1 MDSKAFFRLS
11 CGLYIV
17 AAADQDRNVGCV
29 INTTTQVT
37 SSPSQLMIAVN
48 KQNYTANVILK
59 TKKFDVMALTEDV
72 PMELIGVFGFQSSET
87 VDKFEHLET
96 EPDSL
101 GIPYLKH
108 HCNAH
113 FACQV
118 QQVIDAGSHY
128 LFIGLVDDCA
138 VLNDAPSITYDYYHK
153 VKKGMTPPKAS
164 SYIPP
169 TPSEPAKTTAQK
181 TPKAWKC
188 QICGYI
194 YEGETLPEDFTCPIC
209 TRTAAF
215 FDPIYEN

>member
-11 CGLYIV
+11 CGLYII
-17 AAADQDRNVGCV
+17 AASDGERNVGCV

-37 SSPSQLMIAVN
+37 SSPSQLMVAVN
-48 KQNYTANVILK
+48 KDNYTAGVIRK

-72 PMELIGVFGFQSSET
+72 TMELIGVFGFQSSET
-87 VDKFEHLET
+87 VNKFENLET
-96 EPDSL
+96 EMDSL
-101 GIPYLKH
+101 GIPYLKQ

-118 QQVIDAGSHY
+118 QQIIDVGTHY

-138 VLNDAPSITYDYYHK
+138 VLSDAPSITYDYYHK
-153 VKKGMTPPKAS
+153 VKKGLTPPKAS

-169 TPSEPAKTTAQK
+169 VSSEPAQEEK
-181 TPKAWKC
+181 TPKAWRC

-194 YEGETLPEDFTCPIC
+194 YEGDEAPEVCPVC
-209 TRTAAF
+209 AHPKAYFERKA
-215 FDPIYEN
+215 ENY